1 MSVVVF
7 NPTSFKLR
15 YPEFNTVSS
24 TVLQMYF
31 DEATLY
37 LNNTDRSLVQDVV
50 IRSLLLNM
58 IVAHISALNSGVNGQ
73 SPSGI
78 VGRINSATEGSVSVG
93 ADYGLV
99 TASQAWYLQTKYGA
113 EYWAAT
119 TRYRRM
125 RYVVGRSYSPTPQI
139 NPLTGRLV

>member
-15 YPEFNTVSS
+15 YPEFNTVSD

-125 RYVVGRSYSPTPQI
+125 RYVVGRSYSPPPQI